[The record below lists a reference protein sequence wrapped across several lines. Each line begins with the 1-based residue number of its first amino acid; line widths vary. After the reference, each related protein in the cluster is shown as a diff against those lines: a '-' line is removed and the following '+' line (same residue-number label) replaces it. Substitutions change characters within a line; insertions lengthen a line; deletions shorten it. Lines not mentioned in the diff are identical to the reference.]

1 MSIAVTQKSFSFK
14 IDDYEIDHQGGA
26 ILDIGVN
33 LDYRKTAGDKDPQD
47 YLEFQ
52 QIINYIDNYLTTYPN
67 ETDYWEILNKNM
79 STSLMTE
86 NIPTIWGFDYQLSDA
101 VKNIT
106 VDIHVQPGSGDI
118 AFSRSSKVSVSS
130 DPVNPA
136 DETDDQNSS
145 PLTTLLGTLAQ
156 KGRIKARKNN
166 RFKLALTGLDRIEW
180 LTESQKLENQAWNAK
195 KIANQW
201 NNIFND
207 DTFALASF
215 KGNKGSK
222 IAFFE
227 IAAMRPGKRSKSLI
241 MTIQGL
247 RPVDHDLLTGMNQKA
262 VKDISL
268 TIGDSIPTTK
278 SLLASHTDTEIEIES
293 SPSKRSMANNDKTMT
308 ILNDNY
314 SPLIGGND
322 LVHSSDCLI

>member
-1 MSIAVTQKSFSFK
+1 
-14 IDDYEIDHQGGA
+14 
-26 ILDIGVN
+26 
-33 LDYRKTAGDKDPQD
+33 
-47 YLEFQ
+47 
-52 QIINYIDNYLTTYPN
+52 
-67 ETDYWEILNKNM
+67 M
-79 STSLMTE
+79 STSLMTD
-86 NIPTIWGFDYQLSDA
+86 NIPTIWGFDYQLSNA

-106 VDIHVQPGSGDI
+106 VDIHVQPGSGDV
-118 AFSRSSKVSVSS
+118 AYSRSSTVSVSS

-136 DETDDQNSS
+136 DETDNQNSS
-145 PLTTLLGTLAQ
+145 SLTTLLGTLAEE
-156 KGRIKARKNN
+156 GHIKARKNN
-166 RFKLALTGLDRIEW
+166 QFKLALRGLDRIEW
-180 LTESQKLENQAWNAK
+180 LTENQKLKNQAWNTK

-201 NNIFND
+201 NNIFNE

-215 KGNKGSK
+215 KGDKGSK
-222 IAFFE
+222 IVFFE
-227 IAAMRPGKRSKSLI
+227 IATMRPGKCSKSLI

-247 RPVDHDLLTGMNQKA
+247 RPADHDLLTGMNKKA
-262 VKDISL
+262 INDISL

-293 SPSKRSMANNDKTMT
+293 SPSKRSMANNDKIMT

>member
-1 MSIAVTQKSFSFK
+1 M
-14 IDDYEIDHQGGA
+14 
-26 ILDIGVN
+26 
-33 LDYRKTAGDKDPQD
+33 
-47 YLEFQ
+47 
-52 QIINYIDNYLTTYPN
+52 
-67 ETDYWEILNKNM
+67 TD
-79 STSLMTE
+79 
-86 NIPTIWGFDYQLSDA
+86 NIPKIWGFYYQLSDA

-118 AFSRSSKVSVSS
+118 AFPRSSTVSVSS
-130 DPVNPA
+130 DPVNAA

-145 PLTTLLGTLAQ
+145 PLTTLLGTLAEE
-156 KGRIKARKNN
+156 GRIKARKNN

-201 NNIFND
+201 NNIFNK

-215 KGNKGSK
+215 KGDKGSK

-227 IAAMRPGKRSKSLI
+227 IAAMRPGKRSESLI

-247 RPVDHDLLTGMNQKA
+247 RPVDQDLLTGMNQKA

-293 SPSKRSMANNDKTMT
+293 SPSKRSMANNDETMT
-308 ILNDNY
+308 TLDQDY
-314 SPLIGGND
+314 SPLIGAND